1 MNEPFRRLPY
11 YLDNVRL
18 DSSSLQTIKE
28 HRRLQ
33 KYGVA
38 AMRKFDDYKPIV
50 ATTYKGA
57 EEDRQKAL
65 QQLPQEV
72 LKLEEP
78 DVWVFCM
85 SGDGYLP
92 VHVDPDRLCAIN
104 FYFDCSGEQT
114 RFFEYDGDEL
124 SVIDS
129 FVAEHGDCYLFNTS
143 VPHDVNIKPDSP
155 RKIFSLTFKTIDYD
169 TLFGILKGY

>member
-1 MNEPFRRLPY
+1 MNEPFAKLNY
-11 YLDNVRL
+11 HLADVHLDIH
-18 DSSSLQTIKE
+18 SLASIKE

-33 KYGVA
+33 RYGVA
-38 AMRKFDDYKPIV
+38 AMRQFDDYKPIV
-50 ATTYKGA
+50 ATTYKGL

-65 QQLPQEV
+65 KQLPQEV

-85 SGDGYLP
+85 EGDGYLP

-114 RFFEYDGDEL
+114 RFFKHEDGQL
-124 SVIDS
+124 SVVGS

-143 VPHDVNIKPDSP
+143 VPHDVNIKPNSP

-169 TLFGILKGY
+169 TLLEMLK